1 MISRF
6 IVTIFAC
13 VFALPAAFAA
23 GDATAGRGKSQ
34 VCAGCHGVDGNAA
47 IPNYPK
53 LAGQHANYLVKQMQ
67 AFKSG
72 KRNDAIMKGQVA
84 NLTEKDMQDL
94 AAYFASQ
101 KTTIGAATDQAKR
114 ELGER
119 LYRGGNETKG
129 ISACMGCHGPN
140 GTGNQPAKFPALS
153 GQNSAYT
160 LKSLKDYREAKI
172 RAFDEKDD
180 AGKIMRNIAKKMSEA
195 EMDAVAHYIAGL
207 N

>member
-6 IVTIFAC
+6 IVTFIAC
-13 VFALPAAFAA
+13 LVALPAFAA
-23 GDATAGRGKSQ
+23 GDATVGRSKSQ
-34 VCAGCHGVDGNAA
+34 VCAGCHGADGNAA

-84 NLTEKDMQDL
+84 NLKDQDMQDL

-101 KTTIGAATDQAKR
+101 KATMGAASDKAQR
-114 ELGER
+114 VFGER

-129 ISACMGCHGPN
+129 IAACMSCHAPN

-153 GQNSAYT
+153 GQNAAYT
-160 LKSLKDYREAKI
+160 LKSLKDYRAGKI
-172 RAFDEKDD
+172 RAFDDKDD
-180 AGKIMRNIAKKMSEA
+180 AGKIMRDIAKKMSDA
-195 EMDAVAHYIAGL
+195 EMEAVAHYIAGL

>member
-6 IVTIFAC
+6 IVTFIAFA
-13 VFALPAAFAA
+13 VALPVFAA
-23 GDATAGRGKSQ
+23 GDAAVGRGKSQ

-84 NLTEKDMQDL
+84 NLKDQDMQDL
-94 AAYFASQ
+94 AAYYASQ
-101 KTTIGAATDQAKR
+101 KVTIGAAADKDKR

-119 LYRGGNETKG
+119 LYRGGNETKA
-129 ISACMGCHGPN
+129 ISACMSCHGPN

-153 GQNSAYT
+153 GQNAAYT
-160 LKSLKDYREAKI
+160 LKSLKDYRAGKI

-180 AGKIMRNIAKKMSEA
+180 AGKIMRDIAKRMSDT

>member
-6 IVTIFAC
+6 IVSCIALT
-13 VFALPAAFAA
+13 FALPAFAA
-23 GDATAGRGKSQ
+23 GDATVGKGKSQ
-34 VCAGCHGVDGNAA
+34 VCAGCHGADGNAT

-72 KRNDAIMKGQVA
+72 KRNEAIMKGQVA
-84 NLTEKDMQDL
+84 NLNDQDMQDL

-101 KTTIGAATDQAKR
+101 KTTIGAATDEAKR
-114 ELGER
+114 VLGER
-119 LYRGGNETKG
+119 LYRGGNESKG

-140 GTGNQPAKFPALS
+140 GSGNKPAGFPALS
-153 GQNSAYT
+153 GQNEAYT
-160 LKSLKDYREAKI
+160 VKSLTDYRAGKT

-180 AGKIMRNIAKKMSEA
+180 AGKIMRDIAKRMYDE
-195 EMDAVAHYIAGL
+195 EIEAVAHYISGL
-207 N
+207 K

>member
-6 IVTIFAC
+6 IATLIVC
-13 VFALPAAFAA
+13 VLALPAFAA
-23 GDATAGRGKSQ
+23 GDAAAGRSKSQ
-34 VCAGCHGVDGNAA
+34 VCAGCHGADGNAT

-53 LAGQHANYLVKQMQ
+53 LAGQHAGYLVMQMQ
-67 AFKSG
+67 AFKSD
-72 KRNDAIMKGQVA
+72 KRKDAIMKGQVA
-84 NLTEKDMQDL
+84 NLNEQDMQDL

-119 LYRGGNETKG
+119 LYRGGNESIG
-129 ISACMGCHGPN
+129 MAACMACHGPN
-140 GTGNQPAKFPALS
+140 GAGNPPANFPALS

-160 LKSLKDYREAKI
+160 AKSLMDYRAGKT
-172 RAFDEKDD
+172 RAFDDKDD
-180 AGKIMRNIAKKMSEA
+180 AGKIMYNIARRMSNDEI
-195 EMDAVAHYIAGL
+195 EAVAHYISGL